1 MWSQGGVIVMETDS
15 GRESS
20 EFIEK
25 DTEESSTEGSSS
37 DYDKDSDIDSEN
49 SGYDIAIN
57 PVNRAPPTDDD
68 ADENEAAWTLLVL
81 NESGDFNFQFSGSEC
96 GTKHIGNVK
105 RPIYLF
111 I

>member
-1 MWSQGGVIVMETDS
+1 MLSQGGVIVIETDS

-25 DTEESSTEGSSS
+25 DTRKSWREGSSS
-37 DYDKDSDIDSEN
+37 DYDTDSDIDSEN

-57 PVNRAPPTDDD
+57 PVNRAPPTDAD
-68 ADENEAAWTLLVL
+68 ADENDSAWTLFVL
-81 NESGDFNFQFSGSEC
+81 NESGDFNFQFNGSEC

-105 RPIYLF
+105 RPIDFF